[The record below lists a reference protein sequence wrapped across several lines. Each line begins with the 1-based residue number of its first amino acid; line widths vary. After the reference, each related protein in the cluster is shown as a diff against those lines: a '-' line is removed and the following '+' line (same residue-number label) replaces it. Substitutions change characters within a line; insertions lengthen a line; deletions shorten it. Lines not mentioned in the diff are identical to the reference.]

1 MKAVW
6 KDETTHAESVYC
18 MCSIPHTS
26 IECYRHPTQP
36 IVVFVLFGVYCAWSL
51 LAFIHI
57 FFAIGYAV
65 QRTLVQTTA
74 FVSILHSLLLWV
86 RCCCCCQFVH
96 IFRLGLFIFFAH
108 ACSQHCAT
116 ILYLISM
123 CMVFFPL
130 SLSSFSSHYIRE
142 CEFHLWADVLK
153 HTEKKSGNMVFR
165 RNQKHKLFVSMCCS
179 IVVCMCSCFETQ
191 SFFTSL
197 SFYVC
202 FVAVT
207 MRSFLW
213 CL

>member
-18 MCSIPHTS
+18 MCSIPHTA
-26 IECYRHPTQP
+26 IECYRH
-36 IVVFVLFGVYCAWSL
+36 
-51 LAFIHI
+51 
-57 FFAIGYAV
+57 
-65 QRTLVQTTA
+65 R
-74 FVSILHSLLLWV
+74 HSL
-86 RCCCCCQFVH
+86 
-96 IFRLGLFIFFAH
+96 
-108 ACSQHCAT
+108 S
-116 ILYLISM
+116 LYLCCLVYIVHGLYLPSYKFFCHWVCCTTHTCTNNSIRFNTTFPFAM
-123 CMVFFPL
+123 SPLLLLLPVRTHFSVGFVYLLCTRMQSALRYDSLSHFNVHGFFPL

-142 CEFHLWADVLK
+142 CEFHLWSDVLK

-213 CL
+213 CP